1 MSSRHRTFS
10 FRRYKPIPTT
20 GSELNRKFDSDIRRS
35 MDLLERQRRQ
45 QPQQQQQPP
54 GSSPVGAK
62 EYLPQSGVPTLI
74 TTSRDTSSKQNL
86 LRTKS
91 THSNATT
98 TQKMYIA
105 SQQNGIVVTSTR
117 RMESYTIQKQR
128 STAETTVA
136 DESTLPTFMS
146 VGASISYRHTTTQD
160 MSRSPSFLVSEG
172 DNKLSSS
179 PLLRLD
185 AIKIKPERGASVP
198 VLGNSDRET
207 RKKLHYKEKLRALT
221 DRLTTSSAVERS
233 KTMLSS
239 IVIGQSA
246 VLQMNEVDEVGCE
259 EKAEKGDTP
268 ASKSDLINGMKKKV
282 LDPLSKLFNCSLT
295 LCVDDSVLDHE
306 GMIIS
311 MPTTPKHSSDVE
323 EQGEDDDEDYT
334 AGEYSD
340 ISSLTGPTNF
350 RFRSRYAY
358 WD

>member
-1 MSSRHRTFS
+1 MSPRQRTFS

-35 MDLLERQRRQ
+35 MDLLERQKRT
-45 QPQQQQQPP
+45 QPQQQQP
-54 GSSPVGAK
+54 GSSPVDA
-62 EYLPQSGVPTLI
+62 EEHLPQSGVPTLI
-74 TTSRDTSSKQNL
+74 TTSRDTSSQQNL

-117 RMESYTIQKQR
+117 RIESYTIQKQR
-128 STAETTVA
+128 STADTTVA

-146 VGASISYRHTTTQD
+146 VGASILHTD
-160 MSRSPSFLVSEG
+160 MSRSPSFLVSASERSRSEG
-172 DNKLSSS
+172 DNILSSS

-185 AIKIKPERGASVP
+185 AVKIKPERGASVP
-198 VLGNSDRET
+198 VLGNSNRET

-239 IVIGQSA
+239 MAIGQSA
-246 VLQMNEVDEVGCE
+246 VLQMNEFDEDGHE

-268 ASKSDLINGMKKKV
+268 ASV
-282 LDPLSKLFNCSLT
+282 
-295 LCVDDSVLDHE
+295 LCVD
-306 GMIIS
+306 
-311 MPTTPKHSSDVE
+311 TT
-323 EQGEDDDEDYT
+323 
-334 AGEYSD
+334 A
-340 ISSLTGPTNF
+340 
-350 RFRSRYAY
+350 
-358 WD
+358 